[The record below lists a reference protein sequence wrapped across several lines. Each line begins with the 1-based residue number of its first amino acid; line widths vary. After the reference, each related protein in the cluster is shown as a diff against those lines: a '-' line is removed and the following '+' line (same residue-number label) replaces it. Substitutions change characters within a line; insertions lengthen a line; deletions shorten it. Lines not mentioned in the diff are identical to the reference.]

1 MLDKKSLI
9 DSQKDC
15 ASMLGMSL
23 KEYQQNL
30 KNTKL
35 PPKDASRGKIE
46 YDNSIL
52 KCLGISE
59 SLLKKITAT
68 S

>member
-9 DSQKDC
+9 SAQKDC

-23 KEYQQNL
+23 KEYQREL

-35 PPKDASRGKIE
+35 PSKDVSKGKVE

-52 KCLGISE
+52 KSLGISE
-59 SLLKKITAT
+59 SLLKKKKKYM
-68 S
+68 

>member
-1 MLDKKSLI
+1 MLDKKTLI
-9 DSQKDC
+9 TSQKDC

-23 KEYQQNL
+23 KEYRREL

-35 PPKDASRGKIE
+35 PSKDVSKGKVE

-52 KCLGISE
+52 KSLGISE
-59 SLLKKITAT
+59 SLLKKKKKYM
-68 S
+68 